1 MPKRKNDSQGE
12 EPARAAVSGQR
23 GVTNMTAAGISR
35 RSLVLGATT
44 GAAALASAG
53 WPGAA
58 GAADKLVVGV
68 IYVGT
73 RGDFGWNQSHA
84 TAVEALKTVPGVSV
98 VEEENVPETL
108 AVANTMK
115 SMIELDGAKLIFGT
129 SFGYFNPFMVDIARQ
144 YPDVQLRHP
153 TTLWSADKHPAN
165 LGGYFAY
172 MDQAHYVNGV
182 AAGLSSKTGKIGYVA
197 AKPISLVLRTINSFM
212 LGVSKGNPGATVK
225 LIFTGDWSLP
235 VREAEAANALAS
247 AGCDVVACHVD
258 SPKVIVETLERRG
271 VKSCGHNTSQ
281 AALAPKGFITGA
293 ETKYET
299 IYKGFAELLA
309 RGEPLPNVAIGGY
322 DKDMVTS
329 TPFGAGASEEARRAA
344 TEAIAAL
351 RAGQPMFAG
360 PIRDNKGNVIVAPG
374 SALGNY
380 APELETANYLVEG
393 IEGSV
398 T

>member
-212 LGVSKGNPGATVK
+212 LGVRKGNPGATVK

-235 VREAEAANALAS
+235 VQEAEAANALAS

>member
-1 MPKRKNDSQGE
+1 
-12 EPARAAVSGQR
+12 
-23 GVTNMTAAGISR
+23 MTAAGISR

-212 LGVSKGNPGATVK
+212 LGVRKGNPGATVK

>member
-212 LGVSKGNPGATVK
+212 LGVRKGNPGATVK

>member
-53 WPGAA
+53 WPGTA

-212 LGVSKGNPGATVK
+212 LGVRKGNPGATVK

>member
-212 LGVSKGNPGATVK
+212 LGVRKGNPGATVK

-344 TEAIAAL
+344 TEAIAGL

>member
-12 EPARAAVSGQR
+12 EPARAGVSGQR

-58 GAADKLVVGV
+58 DAADKLVVGV

-212 LGVSKGNPGATVK
+212 LGVRKGNPGATVK

-309 RGEPLPNVAIGGY
+309 RGERLPNVAIGGY

>member
-12 EPARAAVSGQR
+12 EPARAAVSSQR

-129 SFGYFNPFMVDIARQ
+129 SFGYFNPFMIDIARQ

-212 LGVSKGNPGATVK
+212 LGVRKGNPGATVK

-309 RGEPLPNVAIGGY
+309 RGKPLPNVAIGGY

>member
-212 LGVSKGNPGATVK
+212 LGVRKGNPGATVK

-351 RAGQPMFAG
+351 RTGQPMFAG